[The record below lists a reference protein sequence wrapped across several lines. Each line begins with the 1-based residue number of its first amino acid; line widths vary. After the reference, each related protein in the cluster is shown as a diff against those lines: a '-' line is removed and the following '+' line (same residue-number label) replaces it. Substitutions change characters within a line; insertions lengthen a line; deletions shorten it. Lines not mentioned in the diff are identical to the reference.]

1 MCKLLGVKRGN
12 YYKWLKHKDDEPSFD
27 WNHLIELVKTY
38 DEKYDHILGY
48 RSMRDRIERDTGESY
63 TDSRIYKVMN
73 YLGLQSKTRQKGH
86 SCTKRA
92 KDAKQAPNK
101 LKRDFN
107 ASSPNQKWVTD
118 VSEMKY
124 GLNFEHKLY
133 ISAILD
139 LYDRTVVGYVL
150 GDSNNNPLVF
160 ETFDRALEA
169 NPGAKPLFHSDAGFQ
184 YTSPAFINKLKN
196 AGMEQSMSRIGKCID
211 NGPMEGFWGI
221 LKSEMY
227 YGKHYKTR
235 EELVEAIDSWI
246 YYYTFIRLQRR
257 FDVQTPYEVRN
268 AAMVALMNNE
278 EPVEYKIPENKR
290 IEAYKKEHYSRYQDN
305 QCA

>member
-1 MCKLLGVKRGN
+1 
-12 YYKWLKHKDDEPSFD
+12 
-27 WNHLIELVKTY
+27 
-38 DEKYDHILGY
+38 
-48 RSMRDRIERDTGESY
+48 
-63 TDSRIYKVMN
+63 
-73 YLGLQSKTRQKGH
+73 
-86 SCTKRA
+86 
-92 KDAKQAPNK
+92 
-101 LKRDFN
+101 
-107 ASSPNQKWVTD
+107 
-118 VSEMKY
+118 
-124 GLNFEHKLY
+124 
-133 ISAILD
+133 
-139 LYDRTVVGYVL
+139 
-150 GDSNNNPLVF
+150 
-160 ETFDRALEA
+160 
-169 NPGAKPLFHSDAGFQ
+169 
-184 YTSPAFINKLKN
+184 
-196 AGMEQSMSRIGKCID
+196 MSRIGKCID